1 MVDGELSVRW
11 LAARGRKPFCVL
23 CCSTTTATVVG
34 WLRSLLEENCRTVV
48 EELNGLP
55 RWTALGN
62 GGGTDLGSN
71 GTSHGVIVLLLPRS
85 LRFGLWTGSVGQQSS
100 CLRRR
105 WRWLNWVI
113 NIE

>member
-1 MVDGELSVRW
+1 MVSCPFVGWPHVVANRFVFS
-11 LAARGRKPFCVL
+11 AAPPPPRPF
-23 CCSTTTATVVG
+23 G